1 MKNEYLKGNFELNKK
16 IELEKDYQ
24 KKNQRNKEYE
34 SKVLNSIGG
43 SMVFVERSKLTWD
56 GDEKSEIEKK

>member
-1 MKNEYLKGNFELNKK
+1 MKNEYLKGNFELDKK

-43 SMVFVERSKLTWD
+43 SMVFVEREILSWD
-56 GDEKSEIEKK
+56 PEKNEE

>member
-1 MKNEYLKGNFELNKK
+1 MKNEFLKGNFELKKK

-34 SKVLNSIGG
+34 SKVLDSIGG
-43 SMVFVERSKLTWD
+43 SMVFVEREILSWD
-56 GDEKSEIEKK
+56 PEKNEE

>member
-43 SMVFVERSKLTWD
+43 SMVFVEREILSWD
-56 GDEKSEIEKK
+56 PEKNEE

>member
-1 MKNEYLKGNFELNKK
+1 MKNEYLKGNFELKKK

-34 SKVLNSIGG
+34 ISQRNRRRITNSI
-43 SMVFVERSKLTWD
+43 FVYIL
-56 GDEKSEIEKK
+56 